1 MGLRRLR
8 PVAQSL
14 CPRALKACVKLSLTR
29 AQARLAKAQ
38 PSISIA
44 EGVGCAWR
52 RPLHARESL

>member
-44 EGVGCAWR
+44 ESVGCA
-52 RPLHARESL
+52 